1 MAKYVIS
8 KDDLPAIDAETLE
21 YQIRFRL
28 ISENRNRIS
37 SWSPIYSAKPNFS
50 YVTGNIDIIKTS
62 GRISVTWDAVSLE
75 KNNVNVGRL
84 AQYDIWLNWYKNSIG
99 VGDWIYQERV
109 STTNLITIIPSTF
122 YINGVDQSVAP
133 DRVLV
138 EVYDRGNPITR
149 DFTGLRLYNPPA
161 HSI

>member
-1 MAKYVIS
+1 MPKYIINRES
-8 KDDLPAIDAETLE
+8 LPPINPETLE

-37 SWSPIYSAKPNFS
+37 SWSPIYSAKPNYS
-50 YVTGNIDIIKTS
+50 YITGNIDITKTS

-75 KNNVNVGRL
+75 KGGINIGRL
-84 AQYDIWLNWYKNSIG
+84 SQYDIWLNWYKNSIG
-99 VGDWIYQERV
+99 IGDWIYQERV

-122 YINGVDQSVAP
+122 YINGVDQLTAP
-133 DRVLV
+133 DRVLI